1 MLDNTGATRSRYV
14 PEVPTYAELG
24 FGLLTEL
31 ENYAMLMPASA
42 STAQAEQLAD
52 LLRTHLA
59 RPETVKALAE
69 IGVDPVLDTPEG
81 LSASLS
87 REFGVWREVVEK
99 VGLKRA

>member
-1 MLDNTGATRSRYV
+1 MQAVIRVARKPANSAWSSGKPARPDIGAIHTRAWCRS
-14 PEVPTYAELG
+14 
-24 FGLLTEL
+24 
-31 ENYAMLMPASA
+31 ASA

-52 LLRTHLA
+52 LLRKHLA

-69 IGVDPVLDTPEG
+69 IGIDPVLDTPED

-87 REFGVWREVVEK
+87 REFSMWREVVEK